1 MNLSTKEKQIH
12 RHREQTC
19 GCQGRGVGGKDWE
32 FGINRCKLLS
42 IEWINSKVL
51 LCNTGNYI
59 QYPVIN
65 HSGKE
70 NGKKC
75 ICIYTYIS
83 ESLYCT
89 AEIQQCKSTMY
100 LVTKPLL
107 TLCDS
112 MDCNP
117 PGSSVHGI
125 FQERI
130 LEWLPFHS
138 PGDLPHPGIKLT
150 SPRAPAL

>member
-1 MNLSTKEKQIH
+1 MKQKQTHIEN
-12 RHREQTC
+12 RPVIAGGGRCREEWI
-19 GCQGRGVGGKDWE
+19 GSLGSADV
-32 FGINRCKLLS
+32 NS
-42 IEWINSKVL
+42 YSSEWINSKVL
-51 LCNTGNYI
+51 LFNTGNYI

-75 ICIYTYIS
+75 ICTYTYIS

-89 AEIQQCKSTMY
+89 AEIQQCKSSMY